1 MTLLMATLVT
11 PKILLLDEHTA
22 ALDPATAEKVLSLT
36 KKIVEENHLAC
47 LMITHNMHSALEIG
61 NRTLMMD
68 SGKIVL
74 DISGEE
80 RDGLTVDGLLDKF
93 SAGAGK
99 ELDNDRILFSTK
111 EM

>member
-1 MTLLMATLVT
+1 
-11 PKILLLDEHTA
+11 
-22 ALDPATAEKVLSLT
+22 
-36 KKIVEENHLAC
+36 
-47 LMITHNMHSALEIG
+47 MITHNMHSALEMG

-80 RDGLTVDGLLDKF
+80 RAGLTVDGLLEKF

-99 ELDNDRILFSTK
+99 ELDNDRILFSK
-111 EM
+111 VE